1 MRILTWN
8 INGIRASKGKS
19 NIKNLLDS
27 LDSDIICL
35 QETKVTRDM
44 LDEPTAIADG
54 YESYFGYSRK
64 KTGYSGTANYCRKRA
79 APTKAEEGLSGR
91 LPNHTD
97 TSVGYYGDTDN
108 YSDDVLEAL
117 DAEGR
122 CVITLHRIRLPNKEE
137 KEVAIINVYV
147 PRAGEKEER
156 RIYKLKFLSLLQ
168 SRAEALLR
176 QKIHVMVV
184 GDLNLIHRK
193 IDNCEADDDED
204 FLRRSSRIWMN
215 EMLVNSERDP
225 DLPAI
230 DGYLKEISLP
240 GLEGGHFSDIFRRLH
255 PNQENAYTNW
265 YTNCDHRKT
274 NYGRRLDYI
283 LIDKDLAQYAT
294 SCEIMAD
301 VESSDHC
308 PVRVTLNCD
317 PLPSSI
323 CPQHC
328 SKFLPEFKGQQ
339 QKLSLFFT
347 KKEKLDPKTEIVLDS
362 SPDLSPASSQE
373 CCSQSN
379 SQPSLLKPGS
389 NLSFSQSKEV
399 NQKSNSLKRQNPNK
413 NTISKKQKTKSETDS
428 KQVSLTSFFGKP
440 TTTNGYKKDA
450 DLSDNLLNK
459 ANTDTGANSSCVTE
473 NSTKVKKSVS
483 LPSQISLD
491 PAKSAASTTSST
503 NAWKSLLT
511 GPAPPPL
518 CPGHNEPCVLKTVTK
533 KGPNKNKQFYV
544 CCRPDGAPGNPEFR
558 CNYFRW
564 LSDKNK
570 KKS

>member
-1 MRILTWN
+1 
-8 INGIRASKGKS
+8 
-19 NIKNLLDS
+19 
-27 LDSDIICL
+27 
-35 QETKVTRDM
+35 
-44 LDEPTAIADG
+44 
-54 YESYFGYSRK
+54 
-64 KTGYSGTANYCRKRA
+64 
-79 APTKAEEGLSGR
+79 
-91 LPNHTD
+91 
-97 TSVGYYGDTDN
+97 
-108 YSDDVLEAL
+108 
-117 DAEGR
+117 
-122 CVITLHRIRLPNKEE
+122 
-137 KEVAIINVYV
+137 
-147 PRAGEKEER
+147 
-156 RIYKLKFLSLLQ
+156 
-168 SRAEALLR
+168 
-176 QKIHVMVV
+176 
-184 GDLNLIHRK
+184 
-193 IDNCEADDDED
+193 
-204 FLRRSSRIWMN
+204 MN
-215 EMLVNSERDP
+215 EMLVSSEKDP

-230 DGYLKEISLP
+230 DGHLKEISLP
-240 GLEGGHFSDIFRRLH
+240 GLEGGHFVDIFRRLH

-283 LIDKDLAQYAT
+283 LIDKELAQYAT
-294 SCEIMAD
+294 SCEIMAE

-317 PLPSSI
+317 PIPSNI

-347 KKEKLDPKTEIVLDS
+347 KKEKLDPNKEIVLVS
-362 SPDLSPASSQE
+362 SPDVSPASSQE
-373 CCSQSN
+373 CN
-379 SQPSLLKPGS
+379 SQPNSQPLLLKPGS

-399 NQKSNSLKRQNPNK
+399 NQKSSSLKRQNSNK
-413 NTISKKQKTKSETDS
+413 STISKKQKTKSDADS
-428 KQVSLTSFFGKP
+428 KQVSLTSFFGKS
-440 TTTNGYKKDA
+440 TSGNKNGA
-450 DLSDNLLNK
+450 DLSCGSDKLLNK
-459 ANTDTGANSSCVTE
+459 DCTDTGANSSCVIE
-473 NSTKVKKSVS
+473 NSLKVKKSVS
-483 LPSQISLD
+483 LPSQTSLE
-491 PAKSAASTTSST
+491 PAKSAASSTTSST